1 MFCIG
6 DYTPEGSR
14 HQGLEAV
21 REFSFMEVVA
31 ATNSFKTLLGE
42 GSFGSVYYGRLLN
55 GQEVAVKR
63 SSPNSQQGLRE
74 FVNEV
79 HCVT

>member
-6 DYTPEGSR
+6 DNTPEGSR
-14 HQGLEAV
+14 HPGVEVV
-21 REFSFMEVVA
+21 REFSFTEVVA
-31 ATNSFKTLLGE
+31 ATNSFETLLGE
-42 GSFGSVYYGRLLN
+42 GSFSSVYYGRLLN

>member
-6 DYTPEGSR
+6 DNTPEGSR
-14 HQGLEAV
+14 HQGVEV
-21 REFSFMEVVA
+21 VQEFSFMEVVA

-63 SSPNSQQGLRE
+63 SSPNSQQGFRE

-79 HCVT
+79 RCVT